1 MGTARIVWSA
11 DANPSQLPTAG
22 RTNTAPFEFQDCDGV
37 YFEGFVHAP
46 TLIRLGSLKH
56 VFPEKRTTDAGEIV
70 EAAFAEV
77 KPDPSKDYMCHPTI
91 KTFLEETSLDPLA
104 SDKRKRLDYR

>member
-56 VFPEKRTTDAGEIV
+56 VFPEKQSTDEGEIV

-77 KPDPSKDYMCHPTI
+77 KPDPGNTCVPTI

-104 SDKRKRLDYR
+104 SDKRKRVDYR